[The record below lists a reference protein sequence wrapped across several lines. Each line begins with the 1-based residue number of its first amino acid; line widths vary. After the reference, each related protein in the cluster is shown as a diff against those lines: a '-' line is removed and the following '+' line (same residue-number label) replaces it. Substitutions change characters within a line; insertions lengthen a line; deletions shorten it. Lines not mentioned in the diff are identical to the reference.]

1 MQTTSVDST
10 VPLLTSFLAAA
21 SEVIPLKWST
31 DALRSGYLRLT
42 SHRDTGSPLTVETYT
57 LHVSIIGG
65 RVWSYMTMTTHR
77 SEAYKPLDPPAGSMT
92 VAVNTS
98 TLTMAMDA
106 PDFEV
111 VLVVQHLVSDLNR
124 RLTHAAS
131 NVEVGH
137 G

>member
-111 VLVVQHLVSDLNR
+111 VMVVQHLLSDLNR
-124 RLTHAAS
+124 RLKLVDA
-131 NVEVGH
+131 NLEVGH

>member
-31 DALRSGYLRLT
+31 ESLRAGYIRLT
-42 SHRDTGSPLTVETYT
+42 SQRDTGSPFAVETYA

-65 RVWSYMTMTTHR
+65 RVWSHMSMTTHQ
-77 SEAYKPLDPPAGSMT
+77 ADKYNPLDPPAGSMT
-92 VAVNTS
+92 VAVNTL

-111 VLVVQHLVSDLNR
+111 VMVVQHLLSDLNR
-124 RLTHAAS
+124 RLKLVHA
-131 NVEVGH
+131 NPEVGH